1 MQTEPEFEWDT
12 TKAETN
18 FRKHG
23 IRFEVAARVF
33 EDPFHLSVQDRY
45 ENGEYRWQTIGNV
58 MGHVVILVAHTVRFE
73 TDVER
78 IRTIS
83 ARHAT
88 RIERRR
94 YEQSQ
99 V

>member
-45 ENGEYRWQTIGNV
+45 ENGNIAGKPLV
-58 MGHVVILVAHTVRFE
+58 MLRGMWSFWWP
-73 TDVER
+73 
-78 IRTIS
+78 IRCAS
-83 ARHAT
+83 KQMLS
-88 RIERRR
+88 E
-94 YEQSQ
+94 
-99 V
+99 